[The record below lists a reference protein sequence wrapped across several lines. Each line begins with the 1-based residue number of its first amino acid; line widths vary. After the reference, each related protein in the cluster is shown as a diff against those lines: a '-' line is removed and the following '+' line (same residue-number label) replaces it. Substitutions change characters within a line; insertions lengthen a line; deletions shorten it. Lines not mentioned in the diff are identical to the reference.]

1 MITIIQKDGRIHVGE
16 GINLTRKLKYLW
28 FLTKGEI
35 IGRGVLINIMKY
47 LKKERDINRRSIQ
60 N

>member
-1 MITIIQKDGRIHVGE
+1 VGE
-16 GINLTRKLKYLW
+16 EVNLIRKLKYLW
-28 FLTKGEI
+28 FLKKGEI

-47 LKKERDINRRSIQ
+47 LKKERGINRRSIK